1 MSFIKIVEELR
12 KIEERKNKKIGISK
26 EKTKKVKVKNV
37 KKVPEQR
44 KILST
49 PPINYTHIFETNK
62 GKLIVDENSRK
73 ISIVDY
79 DRDSIL
85 YPLTPL
91 FYSKDVSEIFVRN
104 NSVVVTFRNRRYFVN
119 TELNINELL
128 ENIAIS
134 QGVIL
139 NLSKPYAETYLT
151 LNGSE
156 WRIYLKLNEK
166 EILCAKIIQI
176 PSLLDFMDKDM
187 AIKVIMLLLKPS
199 GLVICGPTG
208 SGKTTLMN
216 SIINTVLKLFELKI
230 SVIEQVKELVL
241 PETPLISRSIASDK
255 WKVTDLLRNAIRYER
270 PSIIVLGE
278 LRTEEIESW
287 FEISKGLASITTFHS
302 TSLKSTLDVF
312 KLYIS
317 KYTGIQYRPEFT
329 YIFME
334 KIKREKSVVRRVKS
348 IYTTLNNG
356 IVELD
361 KVDVR
366 NNTMVGD
373 YNTVY
378 NLLSKRLDRIIHF
391 I

>member
-91 FYSKDVSEIFVRN
+91 FYSRDVSEIFVRN

-378 NLLSKRLDRIIHF
+378 NFLSRRLDRIIHF

>member
-91 FYSKDVSEIFVRN
+91 FYSRDVSEIFVRN

-139 NLSKPYAETYLT
+139 NLSKPYADT
-151 LNGSE
+151 
-156 WRIYLKLNEK
+156 
-166 EILCAKIIQI
+166 
-176 PSLLDFMDKDM
+176 
-187 AIKVIMLLLKPS
+187 
-199 GLVICGPTG
+199 
-208 SGKTTLMN
+208 
-216 SIINTVLKLFELKI
+216 
-230 SVIEQVKELVL
+230 
-241 PETPLISRSIASDK
+241 
-255 WKVTDLLRNAIRYER
+255 
-270 PSIIVLGE
+270 
-278 LRTEEIESW
+278 
-287 FEISKGLASITTFHS
+287 
-302 TSLKSTLDVF
+302 
-312 KLYIS
+312 
-317 KYTGIQYRPEFT
+317 
-329 YIFME
+329 
-334 KIKREKSVVRRVKS
+334 
-348 IYTTLNNG
+348 
-356 IVELD
+356 
-361 KVDVR
+361 
-366 NNTMVGD
+366 
-373 YNTVY
+373 
-378 NLLSKRLDRIIHF
+378 
-391 I
+391 

>member
-378 NLLSKRLDRIIHF
+378 NFLSRRLDRIIHF